1 MSSTCPCGLPASLE
15 DCCGRFLSRDQLPST
30 AVELMR
36 SRFTAFVLGDVPY
49 LMDTAAGPAAEVR
62 AEDLGRWAA
71 EREWLDLKVLETQA
85 GGPDDTEGVVVFRAR
100 FKDPQVQ
107 VHEERSSFIKRGGR
121 WYFTKGEWN
130 HSNTPATSE
139 RAQSR
144 NDPCACGSGRK
155 FKKCCG
161 KP

>member
-1 MSSTCPCGLPASLE
+1 MSSTCPCGLPASIE
-15 DCCGRFLSRDQLPST
+15 DCCGRFLSREHHPRT

-36 SRFTAFVLGDVPY
+36 SRYTAFVVGDIPY
-49 LMDTAAGPAAEVR
+49 LTETASGPAAEVR
-62 AEDLGRWAA
+62 EEDLASWAQQ
-71 EREWLDLKVLETQA
+71 REWLDLEVLETHA
-85 GGPDDTEGVVVFRAR
+85 GGPADDQGVVVFRAR
-100 FKDPQVQ
+100 FKDPNVQ
-107 VHEERSSFIKRGGR
+107 VHEERSSFIKRDGR

-130 HSNTPATSE
+130 HANQPATTA
-139 RAQSR
+139 RTQSR